1 MFLYLIIFLVAIVT
15 YYSSFGHGY
24 QTDKQKLAL
33 VAMFAFLALFVGF
46 SDMLGGY
53 DRYIYGE
60 LFDDTADMVS
70 DLSII
75 SGYPAWLSNIPKNM
89 DTRSI
94 TC

>member
-33 VAMFAFLALFVGF
+33 VATFVFLALLVG
-46 SDMLGGY
+46 SADMLGGY

-70 DLSII
+70 E
-75 SGYPAWLSNIPKNM
+75 GYPAWLSNIPKNM
-89 DTRSI
+89 DIRSI